1 LLIGLLNAFLNSQEA
16 QLFNMKEIKIALAM
30 ICKGSDSEAELL
42 DRCLTNV
49 APYVDG
55 IFITSTYKKGEKP
68 NDNVRQVVEAFDAE
82 LSLYEWTNDF
92 GDARNFNFSQVTK
105 DYDYILWCDADD
117 VWRGLEKL
125 KPTIQENQMVDI
137 FAFWYL
143 YDFDE
148 YNQPTVVHKKSMV
161 CRNDGCVSWSGKLHE
176 DFAENRACNVK
187 FIEGIERM
195 HLTTDERVK
204 VAQERN
210 IEVSKGDVNENPN
223 DPRTYWNLANSY
235 LGANKFE
242 QAKETFELFIEKS
255 QSHEEKYLAQ
265 MRLGV
270 ILDSLGERREGIK
283 ALQTAIG
290 MRPDYPDAYLHIG
303 EILFRYDMLELAEF
317 YLINGLMKKPP
328 YHSIMVYNPRDYDYN
343 PMMLLAKVYLKQYRP
358 DLAVPMLDGC
368 LKIYPENKHVAALLE
383 EMKKEKDRMTQVLT
397 VIESLKDETDLK
409 KLKKAIDK
417 IPSDLKAHPAVCNFR
432 NNHFIKTESSGKDL
446 VYYCGMTTHTW
457 NPKLFKTRGFGGSEE
472 AVFNLAKE
480 WAKKGWNVTVYNS
493 CGDEEM
499 TADGVTYKPFWEW
512 NYKDKQDVTILW
524 RHPRPV
530 DYNINSAKIFVDL
543 HDVVPSGEFTEKRLE
558 KIDKVFVKTKFHRS
572 LFPNIPDE
580 KLAVIP
586 NGQNLYGVTDVEKDQ
601 YLIVNTSSP
610 DRSMDVVP
618 ELFKRI
624 KEKVPQAKMEWAY
637 GWENFKNY
645 YEHDEEKMAWMDK
658 VNKEMEEAG
667 IVNRGRV
674 TQEEVAK
681 MYARASVMLYP
692 TEFAEIDCITVKK
705 AQAMGCVPVVT
716 DFGALDES
724 VQFGVK
730 VHSEKTKDNWS
741 APYQFHFEVTDE
753 KMKQELVDGV
763 VKMLTKP
770 DVNIPKMVDWTKKFD
785 WDKIADSWDNV
796 ITN

>member
-1 LLIGLLNAFLNSQEA
+1 MPTQTIK
-16 QLFNMKEIKIALAM
+16 KEIRIALAL
-30 ICKGSDSEAELL
+30 IVKGTDSEAELL
-42 DRCLTNV
+42 DRCLENV
-49 APYVDG
+49 SPYVDG
-55 IFITSTYKKGEKP
+55 IFITSTYKKGDKP
-68 NDNVRQVVEAFDAE
+68 NKRVQEVAEAYDAE
-82 LSLYEWTNDF
+82 ISTFEWINDF
-92 GDARNFNFSQVTK
+92 GAARNFNFSQVTK

-117 VWRGLEKL
+117 VWRGLDKL
-125 KPTIQENQMVDI
+125 KPTLEANPKVDVL
-137 FAFWYL
+137 AFWYL

-148 YNQPTVVHKKSMV
+148 YNQPTVVHKKSML

-176 DFAENRACNVK
+176 DFAENRQINVQ
-187 FIEGIERM
+187 FVEGIERL
-195 HLTTDERVK
+195 HLTTDERVLI
-204 VAQERN
+204 AQERN
-210 IEVSKGDVNENPN
+210 IEVSKGDVEESPN

-235 LGANKFE
+235 LGANKFNE
-242 QAKETFELFIEKS
+242 AKETFELFIDKS

-265 MRLGV
+265 MRLGIV
-270 ILDSLGERREGIK
+270 LESMGQKKEGIK

-303 EILFRYDMLELAEF
+303 EILFKYDILDLAEF
-317 YLINGLMKKPP
+317 YLLTGLTKKPP

-343 PMMLLAKVYLKQYRP
+343 PMMLLAKVYLKKYRP
-358 DLAVPMLDGC
+358 DLAVPMLEGC
-368 LKIYPENKHVAALLE
+368 LAIYPDNKNIKNLLE
-383 EMKKEKDRMTQVLT
+383 EMKKEKDRMIKVLT
-397 VIESLKDETDLK
+397 VLEELKDETDLK
-409 KLKKAIDK
+409 KLKKEIDK

-446 VYYCGMTTHTW
+446 VYYCGMTTHIW
-457 NPKLFKTRGFGGSEE
+457 NPKLFETRGFGGSEE
-472 AVFNLAKE
+472 AVYNLAKE
-480 WAKKGWNVTVYNS
+480 WVKKGWNVTVYNA

-499 TADGVTYKPFWEW
+499 TVDGVTYKPFWEW

-530 DYNINSAKIFVDL
+530 DYEINSTKIFVDL
-543 HDVVPSGEFTEKRLE
+543 HDVVPSGEFTAPRLE
-558 KIDKVFVKTKFHRS
+558 KIDKIFLKTKFHRS
-572 LFPNIPDE
+572 LFPNVPDE
-580 KLAVIP
+580 KIAIIP
-586 NGQNLYGVTDVEKDQ
+586 NGQNLYGVTDVEKDP

-645 YEHDEEKMAWMDK
+645 YQEDEEKMAWMDK

-681 MYARASVMLYP
+681 MYARAQVMLYP

-705 AQAMGCVPVVT
+705 AQGMGCIPVVT

-724 VQFGVK
+724 VQYGVK

-741 APYQFHFEVTDE
+741 KPYQFHFEVEDE
-753 KMKQELVDGV
+753 KQKQELVDGV
-763 VKMLTKP
+763 VKMLTNP

>member
-1 LLIGLLNAFLNSQEA
+1 MI
-16 QLFNMKEIKIALAM
+16 IKGTDA
-30 ICKGSDSEAELL
+30 EAELL
-42 DRCLTNV
+42 DRCLENV
-49 APYVDG
+49 SPYVDG

-68 NDNVRQVVEAFDAE
+68 NKRVQEVAGAYDAE
-82 LSLYEWTNDF
+82 LSTFEWINDF
-92 GDARNFNFSQVTK
+92 GAARNFNFSQVTK

-117 VWRGLEKL
+117 VWRGLDKL
-125 KPTIQENQMVDI
+125 KPTLEANPKVDVL
-137 FAFWYL
+137 AFWYL

-176 DFAENRACNVK
+176 DFAENRQVNVQ
-187 FIEGIERM
+187 FVEGIERL
-195 HLTTDERVK
+195 HLTTDERVI

-210 IEVSKGDVNENPN
+210 IEVSKGDVESSPN

-242 QAKETFELFIEKS
+242 QAKETFEMFIDKS

-270 ILDSLGERREGIK
+270 ILDSMGMKKDGIK

-303 EILFRYDMLELAEF
+303 EILFKYDMLDLAEF
-317 YLINGLMKKPP
+317 YLLNGLMKKPP

-343 PMMLLAKVYLKQYRP
+343 PMMLLAKTYLKKYRP
-358 DLAVPMLDGC
+358 DLAVPMLEGC
-368 LKIYPENKHVAALLE
+368 LKIYPEHKHVRMMLE
-383 EMKKEKDRMTQVLT
+383 EMKKEKDRMLSVMQVL
-397 VIESLKDETDLK
+397 EKLKDVTDVE
-409 KLKKAIDK
+409 KLKKELKK

-432 NNHFIKTESSGKDL
+432 NNHIIKTESSGKDL
-446 VYYCGMTTHTW
+446 VYYCGMTTHVW
-457 NPKLFKTRGFGGSEE
+457 NPELFKTRGFGGSEE

-499 TADGVTYKPFWEW
+499 TVDGVTYKPFWEW

-524 RHPRPV
+524 RHPKPV
-530 DYNINSAKIFVDL
+530 DYDINSTKVFVDL
-543 HDVVPSGEFTEKRLE
+543 HDVVPYAEFTEKRLE
-558 KIDKVFVKTKFHRS
+558 KIDKIFLKTKFHRS
-572 LFPNIPDE
+572 LFPNVPDE
-580 KLAVIP
+580 KIAIIP
-586 NGQNLYGVTDVEKDQ
+586 NGQNLYGVTDVKKDP

-645 YEHDEEKMAWMDK
+645 YQEDEEKMAWMDK

-681 MYARASVMLYP
+681 MYARAQVMLYP

-705 AQAMGCVPVVT
+705 AQGKGCIPVVT

-724 VQFGVK
+724 VQYGVK

-741 APYQFHFEVTDE
+741 KPYQFHFEVEDE

-785 WDKIADSWDNV
+785 WDKIASSWNDV
-796 ITN
+796 ITL